1 MVQSGRSSR
10 RKCNTFRM
18 VEDVLGCL
26 VTWVPDPKKKKKKE
40 DLAELKMNISVRHVV
55 PVLPFLFVL

>member
-1 MVQSGRSSR
+1 
-10 RKCNTFRM
+10 M

-40 DLAELKMNISVRHVV
+40 DLAELKMNKSVRHVV
-55 PVLPFLFVL
+55 PVLPFLFIL